1 MTAVE
6 GLLSLHGEPV
16 AAVEAAVAADS
27 GLVLGH
33 ILRAYFSLYRTSAEG
48 VRAAEEML
56 APLEDAGGTLGEREI
71 LHLRAARS
79 MGGRRLGGGGPQ
91 P

>member
-1 MTAVE
+1 MGAMTMDRWGVPLQTGGDAGVPLFDDAVE

-48 VRAAEEML
+48 VRAADEML
-56 APLEDAGGTLGEREI
+56 APLEDAGGTLR
-71 LHLRAARS
+71 
-79 MGGRRLGGGGPQ
+79 
-91 P
+91 